1 MLGIYVPVNLGEEDE
16 LIASSGDL
24 TGKTGQ
30 ERQSGVGLGLSESA
44 TGEYLPLRE
53 STEFYGRGTA
63 SGCRHGNRGEN
74 CTWCA
79 GVSSCG
85 ERTQLLVG
93 AKEEEKLVLDN
104 GAAYAAA
111 KLVALVL
118 RKKGNRGEDSIY
130 KLFFEGE
137 RVDRTPVAAAK
148 EPESLAVNLVG
159 AAFRYSVDDA
169 TSGAAILRRVVRC

>member
-1 MLGIYVPVNLGEEDE
+1 MLRIYVPVNLGEEDE

-24 TGKTGQ
+24 TGKAAQ
-30 ERQSGVGLGLSESA
+30 ERQSGVGLGLCESA
-44 TGEYLPLRE
+44 AGEYLPLRE
-53 STEFYGRGTA
+53 STEFYGRGA
-63 SGCRHGNRGEN
+63 AGGRRYGNRGED

-93 AKEEEKLVLDN
+93 AKEEEELILDN
-104 GAAYAAA
+104 GAADAPA

-118 RKKGNRGEDSIY
+118 RKKWNRGEDSIY

-137 RVDRTPVAAAK
+137 RIDRTPIAAAK
-148 EPESLAVNLVG
+148 EPESLTVNLVG
-159 AAFRYSVDDA
+159 AALRYRVDHA
-169 TSGAAILRRVVRC
+169 ASGAAIL